1 MVLLESCAAVSCVQP
16 VPFGP
21 YHVEKGVE
29 RSLVVVKDEHVLSD
43 VNQFLHDHVLALA
56 DELAFRFHD
65 RLQKVEIFHVT
76 AVSLDAVNE
85 MLDHFVAQFAAQL
98 GIVLKNGTNRLSFQ
112 QLN

>member
-1 MVLLESCAAVSCVQP
+1 

-21 YHVEKGVE
+21 HHVDKGVE
-29 RSLVVVKDEHVLSD
+29 RSLVVVKDEHVLPD

-56 DELAFRFHD
+56 DELSFRFHD

-98 GIVLKNGTNRLSFQ
+98 GIVLKDGTNRLSFQ
-112 QLN
+112 QLK

>member
-1 MVLLESCAAVSCVQP
+1 LVLLESSAAVSGIQS

-21 YHVEKGVE
+21 HHVDKGVE
-29 RSLVVVKDEHVLSD
+29 RSLVVVKDEHV
-43 VNQFLHDHVLALA
+43 NQFLHNHVLALA

-85 MLDHFVAQFAAQL
+85 MLDHFVAQFAAQ
-98 GIVLKNGTNRLSFQ
+98 
-112 QLN
+112 